1 MASVSITDLTK
12 VYSGGKDRE
21 SVTAL
26 QDVSIEVRDKEFFSI
41 LGPSG
46 CGKTTLLKIIDGVID
61 FDHGAVL
68 LDDAAIEGSGQDRG
82 MVFQNFNLLPWRT
95 VAENVKFG
103 MEIEGVDEKKQ
114 NEIAE
119 KFIDLVGLDGFG
131 DHYPHELSGGMQ
143 QRVGIARAFA
153 IDPEVLL
160 MDEPFGALDAQTREL
175 LQNELLRIWESQKKT
190 VVFITHNIEEAIY
203 LSDRVA
209 VLSPRPGEVQEI
221 VDVPFD
227 RPRYDSNIKATKEFS
242 DLRQRFWEMLKESGE
257 LEPNVH

>member
-1 MASVSITDLTK
+1 MASVSINDLTK
-12 VYSGGKDRE
+12 VYSGGKDKE

-26 QDVSIEVRDKEFFSI
+26 EEVSIDIQDKEFFSI

-61 FDHGAVL
+61 FDQGEVL
-68 LDDAAIEGSGQDRG
+68 LDGSPIEGSGQDRG

-95 VAENVKFG
+95 VEENVKFG
-103 MEIEGVDEKKQ
+103 MEIEGIDKETQ
-114 NEIAE
+114 NEVAE
-119 KFIDLVGLDGFG
+119 KFINLVGLDGFS

-160 MDEPFGALDAQTREL
+160 MDEPFGALDAQTREF

-190 VVFITHNIEEAIY
+190 DVFITHNIEEAIY

-209 VLSPRPGEVQEI
+209 VLSPRPGQVREI
-221 VDVPFD
+221 VDVPFG
-227 RPRYDSNIKATKEFS
+227 RPRYDSDIKATEEFS
-242 DLRQRFWEMLKESGE
+242 ELRQRLWEMLKESGE
-257 LEPNVH
+257 VKANTH